1 MKPPYRSMYGQMVYV
16 LLSGLQLLFI
26 PNVLL
31 GLFGLGEAHEIWIQI
46 LGLLVLVLTIYYYNI
61 AKYGNEQLVM
71 ATVYGRL
78 IFCAGL
84 VMFVILGK
92 AQLPL
97 IGFAIL
103 ETGLALWSWKEVKG

>member
-1 MKPPYRSMYGQMVYV
+1 MKPPYRSLYGQMVYV

-31 GLFGLGEAHEIWIQI
+31 GLFGLGEAHEIWIQV

-61 AKYGNEQLVM
+61 AKYGNDQIVM
-71 ATVYGRL
+71 ATVFGRL

-84 VMFVILGK
+84 VMFVILGMVK
-92 AQLPL
+92 PAL